1 MKKNN
6 IVKLVWICKASI
18 YFSNDVFSCNL
29 SNVNPLK
36 YVSMSKE
43 ECKLRPE
50 IVSIDSDEPTFYLY
64 SLQKN
69 KCSGSC
75 NDINGPYA
83 KICIPNAGTNI
94 NLKIFHL
101 ISRKNETR
109 YIELHETC
117 KCKGRLDA
125 SVCNNK

>member
-18 YFSNDVFSCNL
+18 YFSNDAFCCNL
-29 SNVNPLK
+29 SNVNPSK

-50 IVSIDSDEPTFYLY
+50 IVNIDSDEPTFYPY
-64 SLQKN
+64 SLQIN

-94 NLKIFHL
+94 NLKVFNL
-101 ISRKNETR
+101 IPRTNETR

-117 KCKGRLDA
+117 QSKGRLDA